1 MKQTLLAKLFLIRT
15 QRQSIKRHSRLFH
28 YDIWNGENKCWN
40 IIYHFYNATYITVDN
55 NYKEIAAISVETFI
69 SVDFSRLNANLK
81 FALRLIFC
89 EKIKLNDIHQTISVK
104 YFFSH

>member
-1 MKQTLLAKLFLIRT
+1 M
-15 QRQSIKRHSRLFH
+15 
-28 YDIWNGENKCWN
+28 
-40 IIYHFYNATYITVDN
+40 YHFYNASYITVG
-55 NYKEIAAISVETFI
+55 NYKEIAAISIETFI

-89 EKIKLNDIHQTISVK
+89 ERIKLNDIHHTISVK

>member
-1 MKQTLLAKLFLIRT
+1 MR
-15 QRQSIKRHSRLFH
+15 
-28 YDIWNGENKCWN
+28 Y
-40 IIYHFYNATYITVDN
+40 
-55 NYKEIAAISVETFI
+55 YKEIAAISVETFI

-89 EKIKLNDIHQTISVK
+89 ERIKLNDIHQTISVK